1 MNNEFTNDELKEVI
15 SSARVFCPSFSEGQ
29 YRDLMTLGSRLNDS
43 GYLQAVHGLS
53 QLEREKGVPC
63 TRALDAFNQL
73 LAQKEQLEGQ
83 LGDLKQKLAA
93 QQNANREAERKF
105 HQLNEG
111 IEMAK
116 QELQTIRTK
125 RQSEEK
131 ELLAFKKNAES
142 QRQRIDEDV
151 AQYQD
156 KARVTEEQVATAVQL
171 ITEVESRGFTLTL
184 LLDLCQ
190 EFAGHENAR
199 EELSRALIERHTL
212 SEYIANL
219 KEEGEI
225 QKKALK
231 LDSDRLKSE
240 KDRIQAEVN
249 RLEEARSKLQSTL
262 LQFRVD
268 VGEQEQLRRFY
279 SRYLGVSGLME
290 CLASWEQIFFL
301 RCNNPVSAM
310 AGVLNRSA
318 GAAHFWTDK
327 PATRCPHCGLTML
340 IYDQEAYKVLNC
352 PVGTR
357 LRLQLG
363 G

>member
-1 MNNEFTNDELKEVI
+1 MNYEFTLDELKEVI
-15 SSARVFCPSFSEGQ
+15 RTARVFCPSFGESQ
-29 YRDLMTLGSRLNDS
+29 YRDLMTLGKRLTDS
-43 GYLQAVHGLS
+43 GYLEAVHLIVR
-53 QLEREKGVPC
+53 LEREKGIPYA
-63 TRALDAFNQL
+63 RALDACDQL
-73 LAQKEQLEGQ
+73 LAVKEQLEGE

-93 QQNANREAERKF
+93 QQNANREAERRF
-105 HQLNEG
+105 HQLNQD
-111 IEMAK
+111 IEKAR
-116 QELQTIRTK
+116 QELQTIRAE
-125 RQSEEK
+125 RQREEK
-131 ELLAFKKNAES
+131 ELLAFKKKAES

-151 AQYQD
+151 AQCRD
-156 KARVTEEQVATAVQL
+156 KARVTEEQVATAGQL

-212 SEYIANL
+212 SNYIANL

-240 KDRIQAEVN
+240 KDRSQAEVN
-249 RLEEARSKLQSTL
+249 SLEEARCQLQSAL
-262 LQFRVD
+262 LQLQAD
-268 VGEQEQLRRFY
+268 AGEQEQLREFY
-279 SRYLGVSGLME
+279 RRYHGVSGLME

-301 RCNNPVSAM
+301 RCNNPVSAL

-318 GAAHFWTDK
+318 GPARFWMDK

-340 IYDQEAYKVLNC
+340 IYDEEAYKVLNC
-352 PVGTR
+352 SVGTP